1 MIAIVNYGMGNLRSV
16 QHALEM
22 VGADVQ
28 VATHPEDLRTAERL
42 VLPGVGAFGACVRHL
57 RASGLVEAL
66 TEEVLHRGKP
76 LLGICL
82 GMQVLAGVGY
92 EMGKHRGLGWIP
104 AVVQRF
110 EVELLGLKVPHVGWN
125 EVILQRHTPLF
136 HGLQRDPTFYFV
148 HSYHL
153 VPDTPEV
160 TLASCDY
167 GIRFTAAILRDNIFA
182 CQFHPEKSQ
191 HNGLRLLENFLAWSP

>member
-16 QHALEM
+16 HHALDM
-22 VGADVQ
+22 VGAD
-28 VATHPEDLRTAERL
+28 ALITTHPEDLHAAERI
-42 VLPGVGAFGACVRHL
+42 VLPGVGAFGECVQNLH
-57 RASGLVEAL
+57 ASGLVEAL
-66 TEEVLHRGKP
+66 TAEVLHKGKP

-82 GMQVLAGVGY
+82 GMQVLASLGY
-92 EMGKHRGLGWIP
+92 EMGLHQGLGWVP

-110 EVELLGLKVPHVGWN
+110 EVEHLGLKVPHVGWN
-125 EVILQRHTPLF
+125 EVIPQRDTPLF
-136 HGLQRDPTFYFV
+136 HGIQKDLTFYFV

-153 VPDTPEV
+153 VPDAPET

-167 GIRFTAAILRDNIFA
+167 GGWFTAAILHDNMFA

-191 HNGLRLLENFLAWSP
+191 QNGLRLLENFLAWNP

>member
-22 VGADVQ
+22 VGAEVR
-28 VATHPEDLRTAERL
+28 VTTRPEELHAAERL
-42 VLPGVGAFGACVRHL
+42 VLPGVGAFGACVQNL

-82 GMQVLAGVGY
+82 GMQVLARVGY
-92 EMGKHRGLGWIP
+92 EMGEHQGLGWIP
-104 AVVQRF
+104 AAVQRF
-110 EVELLGLKVPHVGWN
+110 EVEHLGFKVPHVGWN
-125 EVILQRHTPLF
+125 EVIPQRDTPLF
-136 HGLQRDPTFYFV
+136 HGLQKDRTFYFV
-148 HSYHL
+148 HSYYL

-160 TLASCDY
+160 TLALCDY
-167 GIRFTAAILRDNIFA
+167 GGWFTAAILRDNIFA

-191 HNGLRLLENFLAWSP
+191 HNGLRLLENFLSWNP